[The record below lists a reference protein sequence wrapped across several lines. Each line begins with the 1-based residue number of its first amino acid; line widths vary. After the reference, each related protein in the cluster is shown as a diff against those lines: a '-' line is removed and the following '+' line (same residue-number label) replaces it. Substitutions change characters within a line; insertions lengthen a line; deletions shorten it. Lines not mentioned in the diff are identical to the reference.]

1 MDGAALGTA
10 TAVAELLTTA
20 KNYYDDDK
28 ISSDSYKSPFYLI
41 PYGYYNLGSATVSNL
56 YSQGAIWTNRRVS
69 YATSPSANRL
79 VISSSFG
86 ISAGSAT
93 TNYARMV
100 RCVAR

>member
-1 MDGAALGTA
+1 MDGAALGT
-10 TAVAELLTTA
+10 TTTVAELLTIA

-28 ISSDSYKSPFYLI
+28 ISSYKSPFYLM

-69 YATSPSANRL
+69 YATSPSANQL